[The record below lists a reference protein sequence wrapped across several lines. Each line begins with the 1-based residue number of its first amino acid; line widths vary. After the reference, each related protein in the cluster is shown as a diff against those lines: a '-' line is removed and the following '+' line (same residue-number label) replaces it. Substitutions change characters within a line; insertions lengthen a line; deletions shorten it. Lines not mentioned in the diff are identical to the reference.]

1 MWPRKKR
8 IVYAYNYF
16 NYYTVSQTKANTI
29 HPLTMYTHIYIPI
42 AVNRRFTLKP
52 NIVDQLWAK
61 NTFAY
66 YARHVYTHTHTPYT
80 TPMAIDGQ
88 VISAWRPASSHSAQH
103 SLTLAASPNEPMN
116 ANTCDML
123 AIFIDSNALRQYT
136 SAQWLRGGGTQKK
149 YSRAKEKDRN
159 DNQVVLMSRPGGQSI
174 R

>member
-52 NIVDQLWAK
+52 NIVDHLWAK

-136 SAQWLRGGGTQKK
+136 HNGCAAAEHKRNIVAQRKRIEMIIK
-149 YSRAKEKDRN
+149 SF
-159 DNQVVLMSRPGGQSI
+159 
-174 R
+174 